1 MSKEIEIY
9 GKLLHDIKIRVRT
22 AQIKATLS
30 ANAEMIA
37 MYFDIG
43 AMINQ
48 QQQQHGWGA
57 KIIHKLAKDIKN
69 ELPEEKGFSER
80 NLKFMVQFYNEYK
93 TPNLK
98 GKQPV
103 SQLENNDTSLIPK
116 QPVSEI
122 EPITKQLVSQ
132 IPWGH
137 NILLMQKIKNQNTR
151 LQYIQ
156 QTITEGWTRDVLA
169 SMIKSNWHNRQGN
182 SATNFKTTLP
192 KLQSEYAL
200 KDINKPIGV
209 SAYELT
215 QALPE
220 NLQSSLPS
228 IKELEDSLKK
238 TKDERRI

>member
-57 KIIHKLAKDIKN
+57 KIIHKLAIDIKN

-80 NLKFMVQFYNEYK
+80 NLKFMVQFYNEYN
-93 TPNLK
+93 TVNLK

-103 SQLENNDTSLIPK
+103 SQLDNETSL
-116 QPVSEI
+116 
-122 EPITKQLVSQ
+122 ITKQLVSQ
-132 IPWGH
+132 ISWGH
-137 NILLMQKIKNQNTR
+137 NIANQKR
-151 LQYIQ
+151 
-156 QTITEGWTRDVLA
+156 
-169 SMIKSNWHNRQGN
+169 
-182 SATNFKTTLP
+182 
-192 KLQSEYAL
+192 
-200 KDINKPIGV
+200 
-209 SAYELT
+209 
-215 QALPE
+215 
-220 NLQSSLPS
+220 
-228 IKELEDSLKK
+228 
-238 TKDERRI
+238 

>member
-80 NLKFMVQFYNEYK
+80 NLKFMVQFYNEYNI
-93 TPNLK
+93 TNLKGKQPVSQIEAK

-103 SQLENNDTSLIPK
+103 SQLENKDTLLIPK
-116 QPVSEI
+116 QP
-122 EPITKQLVSQ
+122 VSQ

-137 NILLMQKIKNQNTR
+137 NILLIQKVKDLDIR
-151 LQYIQ
+151 LKYIQ
-156 QTITEGWTRDVLA
+156 QTITEGWTREVLA
-169 SMIKSNWHNRQGN
+169 SMLKSNWHNR
-182 SATNFKTTLP
+182 
-192 KLQSEYAL
+192 
-200 KDINKPIGV
+200 
-209 SAYELT
+209 
-215 QALPE
+215 
-220 NLQSSLPS
+220 
-228 IKELEDSLKK
+228 
-238 TKDERRI
+238 